1 MRVELPSGNYGP
13 EGRAGPALLDRLL
26 RRVSILSGEREIIE
40 VEAPFTGETLG
51 RVPRG
56 TEEDVVEAVRR
67 AREAQKAW
75 LRRPLKERT
84 KVFFRFHDLVLE
96 RREVILDLI
105 QLESGKARRNAFE
118 EVLDAAIVARY
129 YANTAREHLKPRRRQ
144 GAFPGFTAAR
154 EYRHP
159 KGVAGFITPWN
170 YPLSIG
176 ITDALPALLAGNGV
190 VIKPDEKTPFTALW
204 AIDLLYEAGLPPDL
218 AQVVTGYGPEVG
230 AAVVDN
236 ADFVMFTG
244 STETGRRVAAQTAE
258 RLVDYSMELGGKNA
272 LMVLSDADLEKAV
285 AGAERAAFANAG
297 QLCISS
303 ERFYI
308 HTGIY
313 DDFVRRFVE
322 RTRNLKL
329 GSGLDYG
336 PDMGSLVSASQLA
349 SVKAVVEDA
358 IAKGARVLTGGR
370 TRPDLG
376 PYFYEPT
383 VLEGVT
389 PDMDLHAEETFG
401 PVVALYRVTS
411 PEEAVEKAN
420 DSRYGLNFSLWTR
433 NTAEGRRLA
442 TRLEA
447 GTVNVNEAYAAAWAS
462 VDAPMGG
469 FKYSGVG
476 RRHGATGIQK
486 YTEPQTVALQRL
498 LPIGAPPRIGDERY
512 ARLMAGALKLVRRL
526 PGIR

>member
-1 MRVELPSGNYGP
+1 MYGAGESGRVT
-13 EGRAGPALLDRLL
+13 PALLESLA
-26 RRVSILSGEREIIE
+26 RRVSVPSGEREPIE
-40 VEAPFTGETLG
+40 VEVPFTGETLG
-51 RVPRG
+51 YVPRG
-56 TEEDVVEAVRR
+56 TEEDVREAVQR

-75 LRRPLKERT
+75 LQWPLEDRAE
-84 KVFFRFHDLVLE
+84 VFFRFHDLVLE
-96 RREVILDLI
+96 RREVVLDLI

-129 YANTAREHLKPRRRQ
+129 YANTAKEYLKPRRRQ
-144 GAFPGFTAAR
+144 GAFPGFTVTR

-176 ITDALPALLAGNGV
+176 ITDALPALLAGNGA

-204 AIDLLYEAGLPPDL
+204 ATGLLYKAGLPPDL

-230 AAVVDN
+230 GAVADN

-244 STETGRRVAAQTAE
+244 STETGRRVAARAAE

-272 LMVLSDADLEKAV
+272 LIVLSDADLEKAV

-303 ERFYI
+303 ERLYV
-308 HTGIY
+308 HTDVY
-313 DDFVRRFVE
+313 NDFVRRFVE
-322 RTRNLKL
+322 RTQNLKV
-329 GSGLDYG
+329 GGGLDYG
-336 PDMGSLVSASQLA
+336 PDMGSLVSASQL
-349 SVKAVVEDA
+349 SAVAAWVEDA
-358 IAKGARVLTGGR
+358 VAKGARVLTGGR
-370 TRPDLG
+370 PRPDLG
-376 PYFYEPT
+376 PHFYEPT

-389 PDMDLHAEETFG
+389 PDMDLYAEETFG
-401 PVVALYRVTS
+401 PVVALYRVAS

-433 NTAEGRRLA
+433 NTTEGRRLA

-447 GTVNVNEAYAAAWAS
+447 GTININEAYAAAWAS

-469 FKYSGVG
+469 FKDSGVG
-476 RRHGATGIQK
+476 RRHGAAGIQK

-498 LPIGAPPRIGDERY
+498 LTIGAPPRIGDERY
-512 ARLMAGALKLVRRL
+512 AWLVAGALKLARRL
-526 PGIR
+526 PGVR